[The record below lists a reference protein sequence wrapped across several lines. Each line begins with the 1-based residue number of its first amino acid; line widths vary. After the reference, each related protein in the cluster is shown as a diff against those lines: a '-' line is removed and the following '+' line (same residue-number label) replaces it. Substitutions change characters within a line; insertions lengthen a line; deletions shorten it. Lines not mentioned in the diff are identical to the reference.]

1 MSAVGDEIAVV
12 DRAALGA
19 TLASSLLRRFCF
31 ASFCFAS
38 FCFGR
43 FCFGRFSYGLFKLFC
58 LRNLRNLWCGFWRNL
73 DSWFWLRWRHGFRGG
88 FELRLRLLWW
98 RLWFMD
104 WRLSRNGAEDV

>member
-31 ASFCFAS
+31 ASFCF
-38 FCFGR
+38 GR
-43 FCFGRFSYGLFKLFC
+43 FCFGRFSDGLFKLFC

-73 DSWFWLRWRHGFRGG
+73 DSWFWLRWRHGFRGR
-88 FELRLRLLWW
+88 FELGLRLLRW
-98 RLWFMD
+98 RLWVTE
-104 WRLSRNGAEDV
+104 WRASRE

>member
-19 TLASSLLRRFCF
+19 TLARSLLRR
-31 ASFCFAS
+31 FCFAS

-43 FCFGRFSYGLFKLFC
+43 FCFGRFSDGLFKLFC

-73 DSWFWLRWRHGFRGG
+73 DSWFWLRWRHGFRGD
-88 FELRLRLLWW
+88 FELRLR

-104 WRLSRNGAEDV
+104 WRLSRNGA

>member
-19 TLASSLLRRFCF
+19 TLARSLLRQ
-31 ASFCFAS
+31 
-38 FCFGR
+38 FCFGP
-43 FCFGRFSYGLFKLFC
+43 FCFGGFSYGLFKLFC
-58 LRNLRNLWCGFWRNL
+58 LRNLRNLWRGFWCNL

>member
-19 TLASSLLRRFCF
+19 TLASSRLRRFCF
-31 ASFCFAS
+31 TS
-38 FCFGR
+38 

-58 LRNLRNLWCGFWRNL
+58 LRNLRNLWCKFWRNL

-98 RLWFMD
+98 RLWVMD
-104 WRLSRNGAEDV
+104 LRLSRTGAGGGLTIGNFRL